1 MGQDGFKI
9 VQDVFWKRLKKLTS
23 FLLILECFWGPSW
36 DAFLVKNILFG
47 RFFGYTSWS
56 SILYRFWEQLLIVFS
71 LFFGCFLGVSFTCVA
86 FRVNFAN
93 VRFTQ
98 VKRRFVGSCDVT
110 KYISLVI
117 FRLVFAC
124 LFLHAFSNGFGDDF
138 GKDFG

>member
-1 MGQDGFKI
+1 MIFG
-9 VQDVFWKRLKKLTS
+9 VYKLES
-23 FLLILECFWGPSW
+23 AFVSILESNFNGFFITFCC
-36 DAFLVKNILFG
+36 
-47 RFFGYTSWS
+47 FFGM
-56 SILYRFWEQLLIVFS
+56 
-71 LFFGCFLGVSFTCVA
+71 SFTCLA

-93 VRFTQ
+93 VRFTA

-117 FRLVFAC
+117 FRSVFAC

>member
-1 MGQDGFKI
+1 M
-9 VQDVFWKRLKKLTS
+9 
-23 FLLILECFWGPSW
+23 
-36 DAFLVKNILFG
+36 
-47 RFFGYTSWS
+47 
-56 SILYRFWEQLLIVFS
+56 
-71 LFFGCFLGVSFTCVA
+71 SFTCLA

-93 VRFTQ
+93 VRFTL
-98 VKRRFVGSCDVT
+98 VKQRFVGRCGVK